1 MLPAAIQIKFEAMEE
16 FWKHLRFTHLLDVTD
31 PYSIVGINHHGA
43 ELTTQF
49 RKTNPNKLTN
59 PNEQQLA
66 QKCNAQSSKSNSM
79 DKNSSWNQMEQG
91 QTNGAAASAANDK
104 EQAMNLQHDIQ
115 RSLQALQ
122 DWIATRLDPAA
133 ETSHQ
138 MLVVK
143 RYREILF
150 DLTGDYQKA
159 QQVWQRSQERM
170 ELFQGADR
178 SGSGDVQDPAM
189 DSLLRERNHIQN
201 SLNGAHQTL
210 AQAAA
215 IRADLGAQR
224 MSLGRVSSGIGSIVS
239 NIPGLNG
246 LVDAIRRKRSRD
258 DNILAGVI
266 ASCILFFLWY
276 LFH

>member
-1 MLPAAIQIKFEAMEE
+1 MCSTSLY
-16 FWKHLRFTHLLDVTD
+16 
-31 PYSIVGINHHGA
+31 YSKSIGVPNQFNQFSNNCKNHG
-43 ELTTQF
+43 
-49 RKTNPNKLTN
+49 NNNNNNNK
-59 PNEQQLA
+59 QLA
-66 QKCNAQSSKSNSM
+66 QKCNAQSSASNSM
-79 DKNSSWNQMEQG
+79 DKNSLSQMEQG
-91 QTNGAAASAANDK
+91 QTNGMAIDK
-104 EQAMNLQHDIQ
+104 DQALNLQHDIQ

-133 ETSHQ
+133 ETWHQ

-170 ELFQGADR
+170 ELFKGADR
-178 SGSGDVQDPAM
+178 SGSGDVNDPAM
-189 DSLLRERNHIQN
+189 EHLLRERNHIQN
-201 SLNGAHQTL
+201 SLNGASQTL
-210 AQAAA
+210 AQASA
-215 IRADLGAQR
+215 IRSDLGAQR
-224 MSLGRVSSGIGSIVS
+224 MSLGRVQTGIGSIIT

-246 LVDAIRRKRSRD
+246 LVDAIKRKRSRD

-266 ASCILFFLWY
+266 ASCILFTLWY